1 MTKYLALDQALQ
13 TTGFA
18 AFDEKELIEVGSF
31 SISANKNIEERLGI
45 FEERLDQLY
54 KVYNFDCL
62 FFEDI
67 QKQQNVETFKRLSY
81 VQATVL
87 LWCWRNNIPYTILS
101 PSHWRLIIK
110 GHYKVN
116 FGRSRKEQKQAA
128 QNFISTK
135 YNLNSS
141 EDECDAVCIGLAG
154 IHELNTIC
162 SAF

>member
-1 MTKYLALDQALQ
+1 MIKYLALDQALQ

-54 KVYNFDCL
+54 TAYHFEHL

-81 VQATVL
+81 VQAVIF
-87 LWCWRNNIPYTILS
+87 LWCWRNNIPYTVLS
-101 PSHWRLIIK
+101 PSHWRSIIK
-110 GHYKVN
+110 EHYKIN
-116 FGRSRKEQKQAA
+116 FGRSRKEQKKVA
-128 QNFISTK
+128 QHFISTK
-135 YNLNSS
+135 YKINST
-141 EDECDAVCIGLAG
+141 EDECDAACIGLAG
-154 IHELNTIC
+154 IHELNTTR